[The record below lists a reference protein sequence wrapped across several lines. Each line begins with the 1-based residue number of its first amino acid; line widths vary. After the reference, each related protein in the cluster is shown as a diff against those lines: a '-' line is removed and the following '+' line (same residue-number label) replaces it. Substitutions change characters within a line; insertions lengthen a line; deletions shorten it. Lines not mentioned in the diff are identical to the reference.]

1 MQMEETTDSTIA
13 LHSANTVSTTEI
25 AIASSVSTAVTIGM
39 RRPIT
44 IVAIGIRT
52 VLIALIGRAKRGITR
67 MYRNIAIIGVP

>member
-25 AIASSVSTAVTIGM
+25 AIAGRVSIAVTIGM

-44 IVAIGIRT
+44 IAVIGIRA
-52 VLIALIGRAKRGITR
+52 VLIVLIGRAKRGITR
-67 MYRNIAIIGVP
+67 MCRSIVTIGVS